1 MRYRFMMRRL
11 LLLLLFAL
19 PALLG
24 AGVPAR
30 VVSQTVGT
38 DDLLVALAA
47 PGQIAALSHL
57 ARDARY
63 SPSAGSNGRFPC
75 LRNGEA
81 EDILRFRPDL
91 VLVASYTLPETLALL
106 RRAKVEMLV
115 VDHFDTLDDLY
126 GNARRIG
133 LRLGRAD
140 RAEQLIQGWQARTRA
155 LAARLKGCKPVRVLA
170 VGLYPFTAG
179 SGTTFQDLCDH
190 AGAVNVAAEA
200 GLKGHV
206 PTPNEKV
213 LRWQVDVLV
222 APGEAGMDMHAQLK
236 DLAPYKFMAAF
247 RQGRVVQLPGALMA
261 STSQGRLDAYEYLAR
276 LLHPEAFK

>member
-1 MRYRFMMRRL
+1 MRKAL
-11 LLLLLFAL
+11 LVLLFAL

-24 AGVPAR
+24 AGGPAR

-63 SPSAGSNGRFPC
+63 SPSATATGKYPC

-91 VLVASYTLPETLALL
+91 VLVASYTQAETVALL
-106 RRAKVEMLV
+106 RRAKVDVLL
-115 VDHFDTLDDLY
+115 VDHFDTLDELY
-126 GNARRIG
+126 ANARRIG
-133 LRLGRAD
+133 RALD
-140 RAEQLIQGWQARTRA
+140 RSARAEELIRDWQARVRV
-155 LAARLKGCKPVRVLA
+155 LEARLKGCRPVRVLA
-170 VGLYPFTAG
+170 VGLYPWTAG
-179 SGTTFQDLCDH
+179 SATTFQDLCDH

-213 LRWQVDVLV
+213 LTWKVDVLV
-222 APGEAGMDMHAQLK
+222 APGEPGMDMQARLR
-236 DLAPYKFMAAF
+236 DLPPYKFMAAF
-247 RQGRVVQLPGALMA
+247 RQGRVVVLPGALMA
-261 STSQGRLDAYEYLAR
+261 ATSQARIDAYEQLAR
-276 LLHPEAFK
+276 ALHPEAFR